1 MQRKKERKRAR
12 DMDRDH
18 TFDLPDLTED
28 FWKTVVFAQ
37 EDSPSGMGGP
47 GCVCLLS
54 KEGKEYIFGFE
65 ETPFYK
71 STELFPIFETNDERI
86 GYRHKYKAEEHG
98 WKYLEKE
105 EALIREDILDEY
117 SKAAAE
123 AKREKENSWH
133 FYAIDLAGR
142 AIGVEHLE
150 RYDYIGSVL
159 YRERM
164 DREMAER
171 RKKCEKEKLTENEF
185 NWKPMHM
192 NNIPDNPEMGVYALL
207 MRRDDGKIKGV
218 KYSILYQYE
227 EHSPM
232 LIYSDAKVEAYILF
246 YADYD
251 DIIGPWDYHSVS
263 RQECAALY
271 GKENHFPPELAYYDW
286 ITFSD
291 GDIHNFG
298 RFLRTFQS
306 LEEAKAYAMYY
317 ANVNSGGINKE
328 TILKQEEESRIED
341 HVNRIAHYEA
351 YQMYRKYYKK
361 ILDAISEE
369 NCFPDSCSGGGV
381 YLREAIL
388 KKVPEITEEQLRMIW
403 RELPFVIEKR
413 TQDWIEREKQFS
425 ENYIRK
431 AKKRKPGKTKRTAD
445 QIGK

>member
-37 EDSPSGMGGP
+37 EDPPSGMGGP

-71 STELFPIFETNDERI
+71 STELFPIFETTDERI

-123 AKREKENSWH
+123 AKREKENFWH

-171 RKKCEKEKLTENEF
+171 RKKREKEKLTENEF
-185 NWKPMHM
+185 NWKPMHV
-192 NNIPDNPEMGVYALL
+192 NNIPDNSEMGVYALL
-207 MRRDDGKIKGV
+207 MRRNDGKIKGV

-232 LIYSDAKVEAYILF
+232 LI
-246 YADYD
+246 
-251 DIIGPWDYHSVS
+251 
-263 RQECAALY
+263 
-271 GKENHFPPELAYYDW
+271 
-286 ITFSD
+286 
-291 GDIHNFG
+291 
-298 RFLRTFQS
+298 
-306 LEEAKAYAMYY
+306 
-317 ANVNSGGINKE
+317 
-328 TILKQEEESRIED
+328 
-341 HVNRIAHYEA
+341 
-351 YQMYRKYYKK
+351 
-361 ILDAISEE
+361 
-369 NCFPDSCSGGGV
+369 
-381 YLREAIL
+381 
-388 KKVPEITEEQLRMIW
+388 
-403 RELPFVIEKR
+403 
-413 TQDWIEREKQFS
+413 
-425 ENYIRK
+425 
-431 AKKRKPGKTKRTAD
+431 
-445 QIGK
+445 

>member
-37 EDSPSGMGGP
+37 EDPPSGMGGP

-71 STELFPIFETNDERI
+71 STELFPIFETTDERI

-98 WKYLEKE
+98 WKYLEQEK
-105 EALIREDILDEY
+105 ALIREDILDEY

-123 AKREKENSWH
+123 AKWEKGNSWY

-171 RKKCEKEKLTENEF
+171 QKEREKEKLTENEF
-185 NWKPMHM
+185 NWKPMHV
-192 NNIPDNPEMGVYALL
+192 NNIPDNSEMGVYALL
-207 MRRDDGKIKGV
+207 MRRNDGKIKGV

-263 RQECAALY
+263 RQECAELY

-298 RFLRTFQS
+298 RFLRTFRS

-328 TILKQEEESRIED
+328 TILKQEEES
-341 HVNRIAHYEA
+341 
-351 YQMYRKYYKK
+351 
-361 ILDAISEE
+361 
-369 NCFPDSCSGGGV
+369 
-381 YLREAIL
+381 
-388 KKVPEITEEQLRMIW
+388 
-403 RELPFVIEKR
+403 
-413 TQDWIEREKQFS
+413 
-425 ENYIRK
+425 
-431 AKKRKPGKTKRTAD
+431 
-445 QIGK
+445 

>member
-1 MQRKKERKRAR
+1 
-12 DMDRDH
+12 
-18 TFDLPDLTED
+18 
-28 FWKTVVFAQ
+28 
-37 EDSPSGMGGP
+37 
-47 GCVCLLS
+47 
-54 KEGKEYIFGFE
+54 
-65 ETPFYK
+65 
-71 STELFPIFETNDERI
+71 
-86 GYRHKYKAEEHG
+86 
-98 WKYLEKE
+98 
-105 EALIREDILDEY
+105 
-117 SKAAAE
+117 
-123 AKREKENSWH
+123 
-133 FYAIDLAGR
+133 
-142 AIGVEHLE
+142 
-150 RYDYIGSVL
+150 
-159 YRERM
+159 
-164 DREMAER
+164 MAER
-171 RKKCEKEKLTENEF
+171 RKKREKEKLTENEF
-185 NWKPMHM
+185 NWKPMHV
-192 NNIPDNPEMGVYALL
+192 NNIPDNSEMGVYALL
-207 MRRDDGKIKGV
+207 MRRNDGKIKGV

-263 RQECAALY
+263 RQECAELY

-317 ANVNSGGINKE
+317 VNVNSGGINKE

-403 RELPFVIEKR
+403 RELPFVLEKR
-413 TQDWIEREKQFS
+413 TQDWIERERQFS
-425 ENYIRK
+425 EKYIREQ
-431 AKKRKPGKTKRTAD
+431 RKETEGVF
-445 QIGK
+445 

>member
-1 MQRKKERKRAR
+1 
-12 DMDRDH
+12 
-18 TFDLPDLTED
+18 
-28 FWKTVVFAQ
+28 
-37 EDSPSGMGGP
+37 
-47 GCVCLLS
+47 
-54 KEGKEYIFGFE
+54 
-65 ETPFYK
+65 
-71 STELFPIFETNDERI
+71 
-86 GYRHKYKAEEHG
+86 
-98 WKYLEKE
+98 
-105 EALIREDILDEY
+105 
-117 SKAAAE
+117 
-123 AKREKENSWH
+123 
-133 FYAIDLAGR
+133 
-142 AIGVEHLE
+142 
-150 RYDYIGSVL
+150 
-159 YRERM
+159 
-164 DREMAER
+164 
-171 RKKCEKEKLTENEF
+171 
-185 NWKPMHM
+185 
-192 NNIPDNPEMGVYALL
+192 
-207 MRRDDGKIKGV
+207 
-218 KYSILYQYE
+218 
-227 EHSPM
+227 M

-263 RQECAALY
+263 RQECAELY
-271 GKENHFPPELAYYDW
+271 GKKIIFRRNWHIMTGLRFQMVIF
-286 ITFSD
+286 ITSADF
-291 GDIHNFG
+291 F
-298 RFLRTFQS
+298 RTFQS

-317 ANVNSGGINKE
+317 ANVNSGGINKK

-351 YQMYRKYYKK
+351 YQMYRKYYKE

>member
-37 EDSPSGMGGP
+37 EDPPSGMGGP

-71 STELFPIFETNDERI
+71 STELFPIFETTDERI
-86 GYRHKYKAEEHG
+86 GYRHKYKAEDHG

-105 EALIREDILDEY
+105 NALIREDILDEY

-123 AKREKENSWH
+123 AKREKENFWH

-171 RKKCEKEKLTENEF
+171 RKKREKEKLTENEF
-185 NWKPMHM
+185 NWKPMHV
-192 NNIPDNPEMGVYALL
+192 NNIPDNSEMGVYALL
-207 MRRDDGKIKGV
+207 MRRNDGKIKGV

-263 RQECAALY
+263 RQECAELY

-317 ANVNSGGINKE
+317 ANVNSGGINKK

-351 YQMYRKYYKK
+351 YQMYRKYYKE

-369 NCFPDSCSGGGV
+369 NCFPVPAAEAV
-381 YLREAIL
+381 YICGR
-388 KKVPEITEEQLRMIW
+388 
-403 RELPFVIEKR
+403 
-413 TQDWIEREKQFS
+413 QF
-425 ENYIRK
+425 
-431 AKKRKPGKTKRTAD
+431 
-445 QIGK
+445 

>member
-1 MQRKKERKRAR
+1 
-12 DMDRDH
+12 MDRDH

-37 EDSPSGMGGP
+37 KEHPSGMGGP
-47 GCVCLLS
+47 GCVWLVS
-54 KEGKEYIFGFE
+54 EDGKVYFFGFE

-71 STELFPIFETNDERI
+71 CDELFPIFETTDERI
-86 GYRHKYKAEEHG
+86 GWHYKYKAEDHG

-105 EALIREDILDEY
+105 NALIREDILDAY

-123 AKREKENSWH
+123 EKQTNEKFW
-133 FYAIDLAGR
+133 YLYGPKLAGL
-142 AIGVEHLE
+142 AIGVDHLE

-159 YRERM
+159 YMEKIEQ
-164 DREMAER
+164 EMAEHQ
-171 RKKCEKEKLTENEF
+171 KTWEKDKLTENEF
-185 NWKPMHM
+185 DWKPMHM

-207 MRRDDGKIKGV
+207 MRRDDEKIKGV

-227 EHSPM
+227 ESSPM
-232 LIYSDAKVEAYILF
+232 LFDSDAEIEAYILF
-246 YADYD
+246 CEDYD

-263 RQECAALY
+263 RQECAELY

-306 LEEAKAYAMYY
+306 LEEAKEYAMYY
-317 ANVNSGGINKE
+317 ANVNSGGINRK

-351 YQMYRKYYKK
+351 YQM
-361 ILDAISEE
+361 
-369 NCFPDSCSGGGV
+369 
-381 YLREAIL
+381 
-388 KKVPEITEEQLRMIW
+388 
-403 RELPFVIEKR
+403 
-413 TQDWIEREKQFS
+413 
-425 ENYIRK
+425 
-431 AKKRKPGKTKRTAD
+431 
-445 QIGK
+445 